1 MKKHTSFLFWW
12 AYHLVFHTLLIIYTL
27 LLIHTSLTSSSPPI
41 KTAKTS
47 KPDGKII
54 KWNRSFGCFFYA
66 LEGENWMTEMPENW
80 EITDR
85 HERTAP
91 AIPWSSFAFFHRKY
105 NYQLLD
111 YLLCSRLTFSLPLN
125 SAQVWNTTLLIPI
138 LLPVYKASNTIWT
151 SSQMLHLCLKKLTP
165 SFNQDCIHIRKCLM
179 PSMREHYNT
188 DGIRISTT

>member
-1 MKKHTSFLFWW
+1 MQFWC
-12 AYHLVFHTLLIIYTL
+12 FPQGFISIICFEA
-27 LLIHTSLTSSSPPI
+27 I
-41 KTAKTS
+41 
-47 KPDGKII
+47 KII
-54 KWNRSFGCFFYA
+54 NVQVGVFTELRFGIILILSPGDQHIKIPPMRFI
-66 LEGENWMTEMPENW
+66 NTR
-80 EITDR
+80 R

>member
-1 MKKHTSFLFWW
+1 MRFINT
-12 AYHLVFHTLLIIYTL
+12 
-27 LLIHTSLTSSSPPI
+27 
-41 KTAKTS
+41 
-47 KPDGKII
+47 
-54 KWNRSFGCFFYA
+54 R
-66 LEGENWMTEMPENW
+66 
-80 EITDR
+80 R

-111 YLLCSRLTFSLPLN
+111 YLLCSRLTFSLLLN
-125 SAQVWNTTLLIPI
+125 STQVWNTTLLIPI

-179 PSMREHYNT
+179 PSMREHYST
-188 DGIRISTT
+188 DGIRISTTAISFFSTPSSSLLHLLRLLFLCFYERKLEVWNEKKIGRLVTMYQ

>member
-1 MKKHTSFLFWW
+1 MGLFSFW
-12 AYHLVFHTLLIIYTL
+12 VREI
-27 LLIHTSLTSSSPPI
+27 
-41 KTAKTS
+41 
-47 KPDGKII
+47 
-54 KWNRSFGCFFYA
+54 SFGCFFYA

-85 HERTAP
+85 HERTDP
-91 AIPWSSFAFFHRKY
+91 EIPWSSFAFFHRKY

-188 DGIRISTT
+188 DGIRISTTERYYFFLHHLPHYSTSFGCFFCAFMGENWKCGMRKKLGGWWHLFQ

>member
-1 MKKHTSFLFWW
+1 MRFINT
-12 AYHLVFHTLLIIYTL
+12 
-27 LLIHTSLTSSSPPI
+27 
-41 KTAKTS
+41 
-47 KPDGKII
+47 
-54 KWNRSFGCFFYA
+54 R
-66 LEGENWMTEMPENW
+66 
-80 EITDR
+80 R

-138 LLPVYKASNTIWT
+138 LRPVNKASNIIWT

-188 DGIRISTT
+188 DGIRISTTAISFFLHHLPHANPTTCFGCFFCTFMSENWKTGMRRKLGDWWHKALFPSYVLKL